1 MTVTTV
7 RAIQKL
13 FEWRAG
19 SHFDPP
25 THNTMWHDGAALTP
39 VICPDIRRAPKTH
52 FRGHDM

>member
-19 SHFDPP
+19 SHFDPA